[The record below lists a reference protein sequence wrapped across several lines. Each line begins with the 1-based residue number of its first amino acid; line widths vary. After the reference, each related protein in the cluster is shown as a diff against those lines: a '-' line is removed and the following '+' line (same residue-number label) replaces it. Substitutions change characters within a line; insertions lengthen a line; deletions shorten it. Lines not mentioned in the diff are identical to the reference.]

1 MAQDPPPANVRLAF
15 AERLWKETGDIIV
28 SMELPP
34 SGVIGM
40 ACLESTFGTSSH
52 FVSHGVIFGI
62 TKPLHWRLPM
72 CELQGKEW
80 VLLPTQAVKDGPV
93 VPDRFCI
100 SDSLKNGM
108 LLFRSFI
115 ENHPLL
121 NTKEGKQRIRAVKTD
136 PAGFLRI
143 MAVTCMFGAG
153 NGTEYPKTV
162 MKIIEQEKLGR
173 FDGAEWNP

>member
-1 MAQDPPPANVRLAF
+1 MAKEPPSASVRLAF
-15 AERLWKETGDIIV
+15 AEQLWKEAGGIIV

-40 ACLESTFGTSSH
+40 ACLESTYGTSAH
-52 FVSHGVIFGI
+52 FKSHGVIFGI
-62 TKPLHWRLPM
+62 TKPRYWRLPM
-72 CELQGKEW
+72 CEVQGTEW

-93 VPDRFCI
+93 IPDRFCI
-100 SDSLKNGM
+100 ADSLKTGM
-108 LLFRSFI
+108 LQFRSFI

-121 NTKEGKQRIRAVKTD
+121 NTPEGKQRIKAVKSD

-162 MKIIEQEKLGR
+162 MKIIEQESLRR
-173 FDGAEWNP
+173 FDGKAWNP